1 MPAVKKVI
9 KNCICEFAKRQRRC
23 ARNKE
28 HIITAG
34 EKCLVVSESMK
45 APKSYCLPCA
55 RLILGYAKKDV
66 EKLCN
71 DVGIDK

>member
-1 MPAVKKVI
+1 MPVIKKII
-9 KNCICEFAKRQRRC
+9 KNCVYEFAKRQRRC

-34 EKCLVVSESMK
+34 EKCLVIRESMK
-45 APKSYCLPCA
+45 ASKSYCVPCA
-55 RLILGYAKKDV
+55 KLILSHAKTTV

-71 DVGIDK
+71 NVGIDK